1 MMYGKAFFITLLAI
15 PLLWCCSRSEQAQDS
30 GERTVASSDGVS
42 VAISL
47 YMPAHVSRPPGLILV
62 HRYGADRTVWEG
74 FAQAAR
80 DAGMLVAAVDLRG
93 HGGSRT
99 KNGETIDYSRLS
111 TEELLGSLKDIDAAK
126 RCLVDAGA
134 HPENLAVAGEGL
146 GANLV
151 LRYALQSPDI
161 QAVVMVSPGLDYSGI
176 NTEEAIKQLKDCPA
190 LLMACEGDAYGAMSA
205 SALKSAAPVFVEL
218 RSWPGAAHGTD
229 LFAAH
234 PESVQYILQWLNRIL
249 DKE

>member
-1 MMYGKAFFITLLAI
+1 MCRIAFIIALFVVPGIFGCAGPEGMKDEGKA
-15 PLLWCCSRSEQAQDS
+15 
-30 GERTVASSDGVS
+30 TVTSDDGVL
-42 VAISL
+42 VAFSL
-47 YMPAHVSRPPGLILV
+47 YMPEHASRPPGLILV

-74 FAQAAR
+74 FAQVAR

-99 KNGETIDYSRLS
+99 KNGETTHYSRLS

-126 RCLVDAGA
+126 HCLIDAGA

-161 QAVVMVSPGLDYSGI
+161 QAVVMVSPGLDYNGI
-176 NTEEAIKQLKDCPA
+176 STEEAIKHLKDCPA

-205 SALKSAAPVFVEL
+205 SALKAAAPVFVEL

>member
-1 MMYGKAFFITLLAI
+1 MMYGKVFFITLLAI
-15 PLLWCCSRSEQAQDS
+15 PVLWCCSRSERVQDGGEIKVTS
-30 GERTVASSDGVS
+30 GDGVS

-47 YMPAHVSRPPGLILV
+47 YVPAHASRPPGLILV
-62 HRYGADRTVWEG
+62 HRYGADRAVWGG

-99 KNGETIDYSRLS
+99 RDGETIHYSRLT
-111 TEELLGSLKDIDAAK
+111 TEELLASLGDIDAAK
-126 RCLVDAGA
+126 RCLLDAGA

-146 GANLV
+146 GANLA

-161 QAVVMVSPGLDYSGI
+161 QAVVMVSPGLDYNGI
-176 NTEEAIKQLKDCPA
+176 TTEEAIKQLKDCPA
-190 LLMACEGDAYGAMSA
+190 LLAVCEGDAYGAMSA
-205 SALKSAAPVFVEL
+205 SALKAAAPVFAEL

-229 LFAAH
+229 LFAVH
-234 PESVQYILQWLNRIL
+234 PESMQYILQWLNRIL